1 MLDKAVERKLR
12 QAVLKRGGLCWKFV
26 SPGTNGVPD
35 RIIMLDGGIC
45 TFVET
50 KASGKTMRALQVK
63 RKKQLET
70 LGFKVYCLDG
80 IEQIGGMLDEIEKG

>member
-1 MLDKAVERKLR
+1 MLEKAVERKLR
-12 QAVLKRGGLCWKFV
+12 QAVIKRGGLCWKFV

-35 RIIMLDGGIC
+35 RIIMLDGSIC
-45 TFVET
+45 AFVET
-50 KASGKTMRALQVK
+50 KAPGKKMRVLQMK

-70 LGFKVYCLDG
+70 LGFRVYCLDG